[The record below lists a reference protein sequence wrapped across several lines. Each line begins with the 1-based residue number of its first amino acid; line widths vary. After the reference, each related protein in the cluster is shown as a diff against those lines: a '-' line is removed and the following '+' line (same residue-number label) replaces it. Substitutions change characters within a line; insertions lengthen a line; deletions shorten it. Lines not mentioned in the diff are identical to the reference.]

1 MRLLRQA
8 GTQTGVL
15 GEGILIGMR
24 MKLPKPVNQIIRS
37 LQTAGHDAYAVG
49 GCVRDALLGRV
60 PQDWDITTSA
70 TPEVVKSLFSHT
82 IDTGIMHGTVTVM
95 HDHVGYEVTTYRI
108 DGEYSDGRHPNEVT
122 FTDNLLEDLKRRDFT
137 INAMAYNDE
146 RGLVDAFEGEK
157 DLSRGIIRCV
167 GDARERFSEDALR
180 MLRAVRFA
188 AQLDF
193 AVEER
198 TAQAVRELSGTLE
211 KVSAERIQ
219 AELVKILISDH
230 PEELKQAWELGLTAV
245 FLPEFDCMMKA
256 PQNNKHHCYSVGEHT
271 LHSLPEVPKDKV
283 LRLTMLLH
291 DVAKPAC
298 TSEDEN
304 GSQHFYGH
312 PERSADMARQILR
325 RLKFDND
332 TTAKVCALVR
342 FHDER
347 PPLQERALRRF
358 VSRVGQEQIPDLL
371 AVKRADTLAQSSYH
385 RQEKLEYVSEL
396 ARMYTQFLEDQQCL
410 RKQDLAVGGKDLIA
424 LGIEPGPQIGAA
436 LDALLER
443 VLDDPALN
451 TKEKLLALAHNFITP
466 SI

>member
-1 MRLLRQA
+1 MCLLRQT
-8 GTQTGVL
+8 GTQAGVL
-15 GEGILIGMR
+15 GEGILIGMK
-24 MKLPKPVNQIIRS
+24 MKLPKSVNQIIRS
-37 LQTAGHDAYAVG
+37 LQTAGYDAYAVG
-49 GCVRDALLGRV
+49 GCVRDALLGRE

-82 IDTGIMHGTVTVM
+82 IDTGIVHGTVTVM
-95 HDHVGYEVTTYRI
+95 QNHVGYEVTTYRI
-108 DGEYSDGRHPNEVT
+108 DGEYADGRHPNEVT
-122 FTDNLLEDLKRRDFT
+122 FTDNLLEDLRRRDFT

-146 RGLVDAFEGEK
+146 RGLVDAFEGEA
-157 DLSRGIIRCV
+157 DLARGILRCV
-167 GDARERFSEDALR
+167 GDASERFSEDALR

-193 AVEER
+193 AIEER
-198 TAQAVRELSGTLE
+198 TAQAIRELSGTLE

-219 AELVKILISDH
+219 TELVKILTSDH
-230 PEELKQAWELGLTAV
+230 PEELRQAWELGLTAV

-256 PQNNKHHCYSVGEHT
+256 PQNNKHHCCSVGEHT
-271 LHSLPEVPKDKV
+271 LCALQEVQKDKV

-312 PERSADMARQILR
+312 PELGADMARQILR

-332 TTAKVCALVR
+332 TTARVCALVR

-347 PPLQERALRRF
+347 PPLQEHILRRF
-358 VSRVGQEQIPDLL
+358 VSRVGQERIPDLL
-371 AVKRADTLAQSSYH
+371 AVKRADTLAQSTYH
-385 RQEKLEYVSEL
+385 RQEKLEYVEAL
-396 ARMYTQFLEDQQCL
+396 AKMYTRFLEDRQCL
-410 RKQDLAVGGKDLIA
+410 RKQDLAVNGKDLIA
-424 LGIEPGPQIGAA
+424 LGIEPGPRIGAA
-436 LDALLER
+436 LDELLER
-443 VLDDPALN
+443 VLDEPALN
-451 TKEKLLALAHNFITP
+451 TKEKLLTLAHNFITP